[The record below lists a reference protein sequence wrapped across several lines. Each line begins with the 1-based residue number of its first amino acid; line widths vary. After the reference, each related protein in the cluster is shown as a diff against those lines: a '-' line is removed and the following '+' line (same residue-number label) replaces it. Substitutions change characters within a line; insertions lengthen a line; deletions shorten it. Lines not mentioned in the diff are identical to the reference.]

1 MREYELLFIVKTEI
15 PEEGTQEVIDRYSKV
30 LTDHGAEVTA
40 VDKWGKRRL
49 AYVI

>member
-30 LTDHGAEVTA
+30 LTDHGA
-40 VDKWGKRRL
+40 
-49 AYVI
+49 